1 MRIGSCCTLGL
12 AVAGWMTLYPAAV
25 RGQGFGKLKKSIVLQ
40 RKLPAAVKL
49 PGHAF
54 NVKVTAQ
61 NPQYK
66 DMSQNL
72 QEIIETEL
80 AKYNNQ
86 LVLNPDQPDTVVA
99 VAVLNFNV
107 PPPVAVVDP
116 SMAAVAA
123 ANQKKHK
130 PMPGPTAYKI
140 TGTLSVTYQA
150 KTRAGR
156 FLDANPIKVNFAET
170 VNSITQVTHF
180 VDKLPFRKHKAQDE
194 ETPKTAG
201 DVAQILA
208 DRLAA
213 RIAARLVNT
222 DERIE
227 VMLARGSLDESNR
240 YAEAG
245 QWQAFV
251 EHLETM
257 QPLAAREDDAYRQY
271 NIGVGYEA
279 QGYQAATPA
288 DAKRYFEK
296 AVIQYRMAQE
306 ADPHE
311 KYFIEPE
318 NRIEVALEHYRKL
331 ATPATTGKTTKQGK
345 KT

>member
-1 MRIGSCCTLGL
+1 
-12 AVAGWMTLYPAAV
+12 MTLYPVAV
-25 RGQGFGKLKKSIVLQ
+25 RGQGFGTFKKSVVLQ

-49 PGHAF
+49 PGQKF
-54 NVKVTAQ
+54 NVKVTST

-66 DMSQNL
+66 ELSQNL

-86 LVLNPDQPDTVVA
+86 LVLDPEQPDTVVA
-99 VAVLNFNV
+99 VTVLNFSV
-107 PPPVAVVDP
+107 PPPVAVAD
-116 SMAAVAA
+116 SSLAAVAA
-123 ANQKKHK
+123 LNQKQHK
-130 PMPGPTAYKI
+130 QTPAPKAYKI

-150 KTRAGR
+150 KTRGGR
-156 FLDANPIKVNFAET
+156 FLDANPIKVNFSET
-170 VNSITQVTHF
+170 VNSVTQVTHL
-180 VDKLPFRKHKAQDE
+180 VDKLPFRKKKTQDE

-201 DVAQILA
+201 DVQQILA

-222 DERIE
+222 DERVE
-227 VMLARGSLDESNR
+227 AMLARGSLDEFNK
-240 YAEAG
+240 YAEAK

-257 QPLAAREDDAYRQY
+257 PPLTAHEDDAYRQY

-279 QGYQAATPA
+279 LGYQAATPA

-296 AVIQYRMAQE
+296 AVIQYRMAEE
-306 ADPHE
+306 ANPHE
-311 KYFIEPE
+311 KNFLEPE
-318 NRIEVALEHYRKL
+318 NRIEIALEHYRKL
-331 ATPATTGKTTKQGK
+331 ATPAATTTKSTTKSAK
-345 KT
+345 KATTKP